1 MKVVSRW
8 DALSSPIPGLLALS
22 VLPSVCA
29 GPDCGHTLCFD
40 KTIAI
45 ALGVALG
52 ILLLI
57 IAAVVEIRW
66 RSAQQSRQAFERAR
80 REYAEAVAQA
90 ENERAAY
97 DIDPQPLPPAAPRH
111 DSELHS
117 PAHELQPPAYTS
129 QPPSVVEPV
138 SPTGGAFQ
146 QFPMHPSGAYRP
158 AHW

>member
-57 IAAVVEIRW
+57 IAAVVEVRW

-97 DIDPQPLPPAAPRH
+97 DIDPLPIPPPAH
-111 DSELHS
+111 DPE
-117 PAHELQPPAYTS
+117 PVLQPPAQEPQPPPYTS
-129 QPPSVVEPV
+129 RAPSLLD
-138 SPTGGAFQ
+138 SPSRAAYQ
-146 QFPMHPSGAYRP
+146 QFPMQPSGAYRP

>member
-8 DALSSPIPGLLALS
+8 HALASSPIQLLLALS
-22 VLPSVCA
+22 LLPLVRA
-29 GPDCGHTLCFD
+29 GPNCGHTFCFD
-40 KTIAI
+40 KTVAT
-45 ALGVALG
+45 ACGVALG

-97 DIDPQPLPPAAPRH
+97 DIDPLPLPPTAH
-111 DSELHS
+111 DSELRS
-117 PAHELQPPAYTS
+117 PVHELQPPAYTS

-138 SPTGGAFQ
+138 YTPTGGAHQ